1 MRRHHLQ
8 SSLPHPS
15 RSDAPRRCVY
25 AQFWVSNPERLAVEL
40 IPVHYD
46 HSSFASWMR
55 ALHAHNFKKTAG
67 PAQQRQIW
75 GHPDFHRDDPTKAAL
90 ITRKRPQRRLLPE
103 RPPTPVDA
111 FEQQLRLNSPAH
123 SDDASSGTGT
133 DSTQQ
138 PSPEVASRL
147 DNLRAQLSYER
158 KCMTQLKGMLER
170 LEADATRQR
179 REELRERALAYQ
191 LACCLARVA
200 APGLGEKTVPA
211 LAAAKSPILNVATL
225 SSSKS
230 KSSAVDVCEIK
241 PMSCSPLRERPV
253 AASPLVPPVLVT
265 A

>member
-1 MRRHHLQ
+1 
-8 SSLPHPS
+8 
-15 RSDAPRRCVY
+15 
-25 AQFWVSNPERLAVEL
+25 
-40 IPVHYD
+40 
-46 HSSFASWMR
+46 
-55 ALHAHNFKKTAG
+55 
-67 PAQQRQIW
+67 
-75 GHPDFHRDDPTKAAL
+75 
-90 ITRKRPQRRLLPE
+90 
-103 RPPTPVDA
+103 
-111 FEQQLRLNSPAH
+111 
-123 SDDASSGTGT
+123 
-133 DSTQQ
+133 
-138 PSPEVASRL
+138 
-147 DNLRAQLSYER
+147 
-158 KCMTQLKGMLER
+158 MTQLKGMLER